1 MNQIEAMKVVKYPY
15 ITEKTSMLINSNN
28 TMTFIVDGKGDK
40 NKVKEAVETLY
51 NVKVDKVNLL
61 ITKEGK
67 KAYVRLANEY
77 PASELASK
85 IGIV

>member
-15 ITEKTSMLINSNN
+15 ITEKTSILINNNN
-28 TMTFIVDGKGDK
+28 TITFIVDGKGDK
-40 NKVKEAVETLY
+40 DKVKDAVETLY
-51 NVKVDKVNLL
+51 DVKVDKVNLL
-61 ITKEGK
+61 ITKKGK

>member
-1 MNQIEAMKVVKYPY
+1 MNQIEALKVVKYPY
-15 ITEKTSMLINSNN
+15 ITEKTSILINNNN
-28 TMTFIVDGKGDK
+28 TITFIVDGKGDK
-40 NKVKEAVETLY
+40 DKVKDAVETLY
-51 NVKVDKVNLL
+51 DVKVDKVNLL
-61 ITKEGK
+61 ITKKGK

>member
-15 ITEKTSMLINSNN
+15 ITEKTSILINNNN
-28 TMTFIVDGKGDK
+28 TITFIVDGKGDK
-40 NKVKEAVETLY
+40 GKVKDAVETLY
-51 NVKVDKVNLL
+51 DVKVDKVNLL
-61 ITKEGK
+61 ITKKGK
-67 KAYVRLANEY
+67 KAYVRLTNEY

>member
-15 ITEKTSMLINSNN
+15 ITEKTSMLITQNN
-28 TMTFIVDGKGDK
+28 TLTFIVDGKGNRD
-40 NKVKEAVETLY
+40 KVKDAVETLY

-61 ITKEGK
+61 ISKKGK
-67 KAYVRLANEY
+67 KAYVRLAKEY

>member
-15 ITEKTSMLINSNN
+15 ITEKTSMLITQNN
-28 TMTFIVDGKGDK
+28 TLTFIVDGKGNRD
-40 NKVKEAVETLY
+40 KVKDAVETLY
-51 NVKVDKVNLL
+51 NVKVDRVNLL
-61 ITKEGK
+61 ISKKGK
-67 KAYVRLANEY
+67 KAYVRLAKEY

>member
-1 MNQIEAMKVVKYPY
+1 MNKVEAMKVIKYPY
-15 ITEKTSMLINSNN
+15 VTEKTSVLINSNN
-28 TMTFIVDGKGDK
+28 TLTFIVDGKGDK
-40 NKVKEAVETLY
+40 DRVKDAVETIY
-51 NVKVDKVNLL
+51 SVKVEKVNLL
-61 ITKEGK
+61 ITKKGK

>member
-15 ITEKTSMLINSNN
+15 ITEKTSMLITQNN
-28 TMTFIVDGKGDK
+28 TLTFIVDGKGNKD
-40 NKVKEAVETLY
+40 KVKDAVETLY

-61 ITKEGK
+61 ISKKGK
-67 KAYVRLANEY
+67 KAYVRLAKEY

>member
-1 MNQIEAMKVVKYPY
+1 MNEIEAMKVVKYPY

>member
-15 ITEKTSMLINSNN
+15 ITEKTSMLINNNN

-40 NKVKEAVETLY
+40 DKVKDAVETLY
-51 NVKVDKVNLL
+51 DVKVEKVNLL
-61 ITKEGK
+61 ITKKGK
-67 KAYVRLANEY
+67 KAYVRLAKEY